1 MNLTEKS
8 LFDCLSFCKLSE
20 LPEKGDGKSVWI
32 TAIAKTKKSDG
43 NFYYAYI
50 ERGKDGKPK
59 IMRDFG
65 AIAAIVE
72 HAEYYPILY
81 LDSSYL
87 KKFKKDEDGTAKL
100 IAYLKSEG
108 ASINFE
114 EVDRKALDKEN
125 IKIAIQ
131 KQLADEKKANTI
143 IIKD

>member
-8 LFDCLSFCKLSE
+8 LFECLGFCKLSQ
-20 LPEKGDGKSVWI
+20 LPEKADGKSVWI

-43 NFYYAYI
+43 NYYYAYL

-72 HAEYYPILY
+72 HVEYYPILY

-87 KKFKKDEDGTAKL
+87 KKFKKDEEGTAKL
-100 IAYLKSEG
+100 ITYLKSEG
-108 ASINFE
+108 VKMSFDEA
-114 EVDRKALDKEN
+114 DRKALDKEN
-125 IKIAIQ
+125 VKIAIQ
-131 KQLADEKKANTI
+131 KQLIDAKKKSKL
-143 IIKD
+143 IIKG